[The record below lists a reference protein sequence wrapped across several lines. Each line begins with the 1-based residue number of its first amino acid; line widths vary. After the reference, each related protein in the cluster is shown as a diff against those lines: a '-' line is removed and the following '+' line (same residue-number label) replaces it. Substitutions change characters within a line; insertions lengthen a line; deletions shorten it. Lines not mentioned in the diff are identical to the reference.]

1 MPKLKLAP
9 PLTEVCRT
17 AGLLDLLIHAHRTG
31 MALAFDVD
39 PALVLP
45 GMGRLGAAGR
55 GQQQGEDGE
64 SSHAFR
70 LPRKPRSRLSPAL
83 PRKHRA

>member
-17 AGLLDLLIHAHRTG
+17 TGLLDLLIHAHGPG

-39 PALVLP
+39 PALVLT
-45 GMGRLGAAGR
+45 GTGRLGAAGR

-64 SSHAFR
+64 VSHAFR
-70 LPRKPRSRLSPAL
+70 LP
-83 PRKHRA
+83 